1 MFIIKI
7 RDEAT
12 KENTN
17 FEGIVNDYFYGKD
30 EHLLSRNEFPVRWLV
45 NEYGYK
51 RCKDAERK
59 VRKMIE
65 TDIDDKYLW
74 TKSYEVIEA

>member
-7 RDEAT
+7 TDEAT
-12 KENTN
+12 KENTD

-51 RCKDAERK
+51 RYKDAERK

-65 TDIDDKYLW
+65 TDIDDKYLRA
-74 TKSYEVIEA
+74 KSYEVIEA